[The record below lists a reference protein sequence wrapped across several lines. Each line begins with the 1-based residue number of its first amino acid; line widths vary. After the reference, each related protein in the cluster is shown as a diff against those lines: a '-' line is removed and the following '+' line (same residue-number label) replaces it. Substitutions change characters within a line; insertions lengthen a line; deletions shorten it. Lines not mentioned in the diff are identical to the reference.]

1 MCRDLRTCVNDGL
14 LSPTPAHHECPTIT
28 EAVVRTVAEAED
40 VSPLDLQPLATV
52 IDPDALEALVRDGW
66 GNVTIKFAYQG
77 YQVCVDGDEQVTVSD
92 RDD

>member
-1 MCRDLRTCVNDGL
+1 MSNGL
-14 LSPTPAHHECPTIT
+14 LSPTPAHHECHTIT
-28 EAVVRTVAEAED
+28 EAVVRAVAEAED

-66 GNVTIKFAYQG
+66 GNVTIEFTYQG

-92 RDD
+92 LND